1 MINRI
6 NKRTLL
12 YAALLLAM
20 LLALVGLT
28 SRLRAE
34 NSNKTVA
41 FITEYKDIT
50 SLAYQSSETPLAVWR
65 KINGL
70 GVMGM
75 AVSEYTGDELAIHNP
90 LPLRF
95 GSAAS
100 LLSVN
105 DAEQEPNRAVLRYP
119 AKLSY
124 ADIFYEY
131 IKIKLPAA
139 KLAADGEYNF
149 ILLPGTVEE
158 FKFSAFVPDI
168 SALEFASKHNIPVLF
183 RPGPCTP
190 ASGKNVADAFL
201 FLTERFPQI
210 RNIIPAGLIVSGY
223 PEIGP
228 LAKVMKDKGITLS
241 QVEFVK
247 QIGVPQLAAKIG
259 HLVIPMHS
267 LTRDEII
274 SRSINRGSI
283 ADRFIRAVHER
294 SIRFI
299 MVHPYDLQMGGR
311 LEIFTADLASYK
323 GALEAR
329 GYHLGWPEPLPGWP
343 APLAGAA
350 ACGLVILFTLWFYIS
365 RLKGTE
371 DGDVKQAQ
379 ALFLLAAGI
388 LLGGAMW
395 KISFAAKLLGG
406 FCGALAATEGAMT
419 ALESSE
425 RRLRGAV
432 IGLLIVVAGGLSIAS
447 FYGTSAAAL
456 RLTPFSGVKLTL
468 LLPPLLLLF
477 HDLTRRVHPE
487 TIGEIIVRPAIWG
500 ELVLIGVMLLAM
512 LVMAL
517 RSDNVSNVPALE
529 VAFRDFMERVM
540 VVRPRTKEFLIGYPA
555 LVLYWYLVRSKY
567 IPHYREV
574 VRIAAVLAFCSAVN
588 TFCHFHTLLYLSV
601 IRVLNG
607 WWLGLLLGTVGVA
620 ALHFVLI
627 PLWRRVSKS
636 L

>member
-1 MINRI
+1 MY
-6 NKRTLL
+6 KR
-12 YAALLLAM
+12 
-20 LLALVGLT
+20 
-28 SRLRAE
+28 
-34 NSNKTVA
+34 
-41 FITEYKDIT
+41 
-50 SLAYQSSETPLAVWR
+50 Q
-65 KINGL
+65 
-70 GVMGM
+70 
-75 AVSEYTGDELAIHNP
+75 
-90 LPLRF
+90 
-95 GSAAS
+95 
-100 LLSVN
+100 
-105 DAEQEPNRAVLRYP
+105 
-119 AKLSY
+119 
-124 ADIFYEY
+124 
-131 IKIKLPAA
+131 
-139 KLAADGEYNF
+139 
-149 ILLPGTVEE
+149 
-158 FKFSAFVPDI
+158 
-168 SALEFASKHNIPVLF
+168 
-183 RPGPCTP
+183 
-190 ASGKNVADAFL
+190 
-201 FLTERFPQI
+201 
-210 RNIIPAGLIVSGY
+210 
-223 PEIGP
+223 
-228 LAKVMKDKGITLS
+228 
-241 QVEFVK
+241 
-247 QIGVPQLAAKIG
+247 
-259 HLVIPMHS
+259 
-267 LTRDEII
+267 
-274 SRSINRGSI
+274 
-283 ADRFIRAVHER
+283 
-294 SIRFI
+294 
-299 MVHPYDLQMGGR
+299 
-311 LEIFTADLASYK
+311 DLASYK

-329 GYHLGWPEPLPGWP
+329 GYHLGWPEPLPSWP